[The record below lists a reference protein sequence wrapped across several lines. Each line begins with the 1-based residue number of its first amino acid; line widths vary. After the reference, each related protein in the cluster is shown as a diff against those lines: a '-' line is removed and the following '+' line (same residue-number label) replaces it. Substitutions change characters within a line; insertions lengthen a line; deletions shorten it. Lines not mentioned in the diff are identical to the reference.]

1 MGIVPAPQ
9 VPKNRPH
16 KAKHE
21 ALIFKA
27 KPSISEASAL

>member
-9 VPKNRPH
+9 VPTNRPH
-16 KAKHE
+16 QTQHE
-21 ALIFKA
+21 ALIFKI